1 MSDRFIK
8 FNDEQLDAK
17 QVMML
22 QDLARLLLKNEQTQ
36 VKIQKFPYYD
46 PIQNSLITSSF
57 WTHRES
63 EIETIGLKTDV
74 MLAAYGYRLMD
85 KKIVNEVIHNN
96 EFEHPK
102 FFQQLFK
109 LLEDMRVLNIIM
121 SERPSTKYAIQKRIS
136 IRLNFTETQINVYK
150 TKTTFTDLLFLNLEK
165 SFLQENFYDLPVIN
179 SQIDDAV
186 FVMYQYLPNFFQN
199 STSEDNMYLAERIMY
214 QMDHLLNEDM
224 LNEYYHLPKKVYEAM
239 NELNFEDLT
248 RTDASNAD
256 GHNQHEKN
264 DEDIVTEEMESNNQD
279 SASEG
284 GAYLEMELHEGEN
297 SEVLSD
303 NDTAREGDASDDMT
317 DMQSKKGKGSTTE
330 RDDEG
335 GENVGFNPAFALTG
349 INDNVE
355 IKWNKPDIL
364 PEYISSYQEVE
375 TQVQFETKDLIQII
389 KKAIDR
395 ESQDA
400 RHNLTKGR
408 LQKNLLN
415 WFIDDQYKLF
425 YKKQD
430 LSQTF
435 DATFTLLID
444 ASASMQDKMEETIK
458 GVVLFHETLK
468 SLNVKHEIL
477 AFNEDAFDAD
487 ERNQPNIIDEIINYD
502 YSINPKNGPRIMAL
516 TPQDDNRD
524 GVAIRIASDR
534 LLRRSHK
541 QRFLIVFS
549 DGEPSAYN
557 YSQDGI
563 LDTYEAVETAR
574 KMGLEVFN
582 VFLSQETI
590 TEDIEQTIHNIYGQ
604 YALFV
609 EGVENLPSHLSP
621 LLKKLLLKSF

>member
-46 PIQNSLITSSF
+46 PINNTLVTSAF
-57 WTHRES
+57 WSHRNKAL
-63 EIETIGLKTDV
+63 ETIGLKSDV
-74 MLAAYGYRLMD
+74 MLAAYGYHMMD
-85 KKIVNEVIHNN
+85 EKIVNKVIHNR

-109 LLEDMRVLNIIM
+109 LLEDKRVLNAIM
-121 SERPSTKYAIQKRIS
+121 TSRPSTANALKLRNET
-136 IRLNFTETQINVYK
+136 RLNFTQTQINVYK
-150 TKTTFTDLLFLNLEK
+150 TKATFTDLLFLYLEK
-165 SFLQENFYDLPVIN
+165 SFLKEDFYDVPQIHP
-179 SQIDDAV
+179 QIDDMLIH
-186 FVMYQYLPNFFQN
+186 MYQYLPNFFYN
-199 STSEDNMYLAERIMY
+199 ESSEDNMYLAERIMF
-214 QMDHLLNEDM
+214 QIDDILKEDM

-239 NELNFEDLT
+239 QELSFEDIT
-248 RTDASNAD
+248 RTDASNSD
-256 GHNQHEKN
+256 GQSEEQK
-264 DEDIVTEEMESNNQD
+264 DEAVVSEEIESNNQD

-297 SEVLSD
+297 SDVTSD
-303 NDTAREGDASDDMT
+303 NDTARDGDASDDMT
-317 DMQSKKGKGSTTE
+317 DMQTKKGKGSTDNVE
-330 RDDEG
+330 DDEG
-335 GENVGFNPAFALTG
+335 GSVGLNQAFALKG
-349 INDNVE
+349 INQNVE
-355 IKWNKPDIL
+355 IKWNIPDIQ
-364 PEYISSYQEVE
+364 PHYIIDYHKVE
-375 TQVQFETKDLIQII
+375 SEVQFEIKDLIQII
-389 KKAIDR
+389 KKTIDR
-395 ESQDA
+395 EYQDE
-400 RHNLTKGR
+400 RRNLTKGR

-435 DATFTLLID
+435 DATFTLLVD

-487 ERNQPNIIDEIINYD
+487 DTKQPNVIDEIIAYD
-502 YSINPKNGPRIMAL
+502 HSTFDKDGPRIMAL
-516 TPQDDNRD
+516 EPQDDNRD
-524 GVAIRIASDR
+524 GVAIRIGSDR
-534 LLRRSHK
+534 LMRRSHN

-574 KMGLEVFN
+574 KMGIEVFN
-582 VFLSQETI
+582 VFLSQEAI

-604 YALFV
+604 YSIFV
-609 EGVENLPSHLSP
+609 EGVENLPNLLSP

>member
-46 PIQNSLITSSF
+46 PINNTLVTSAFWSHRNKSL
-57 WTHRES
+57 
-63 EIETIGLKTDV
+63 ETIGLKSDV
-74 MLAAYGYRLMD
+74 MLAAYGYHMMD
-85 KKIVNEVIHNN
+85 EKVVNKVIHNN
-96 EFEHPK
+96 EFKHPK

-109 LLEDMRVLNIIM
+109 LLEDKRVLNAIM
-121 SERPSTKYAIQKRIS
+121 TSRPSTANALKLRNET
-136 IRLNFTETQINVYK
+136 RLNFTQTQINVYK
-150 TKTTFTDLLFLNLEK
+150 TKATFTDLLFLYLEK
-165 SFLQENFYDLPVIN
+165 SLLKEDFYDVPQIHP
-179 SQIDDAV
+179 QIDDV
-186 FVMYQYLPNFFQN
+186 LIHMYQYLPNFFYN
-199 STSEDNMYLAERIMY
+199 ESSEDNMYLAERIMF
-214 QMDHLLNEDM
+214 QIDDILKEDM
-224 LNEYYHLPKKVYEAM
+224 LNEYYHLPKKVYEAIQ
-239 NELNFEDLT
+239 ELSFEDIT
-248 RTDASNAD
+248 RTDSSNSD
-256 GHNQHEKN
+256 GQSEEQK
-264 DEDIVTEEMESNNQD
+264 DEAVVSEEIESNNQD

-297 SEVLSD
+297 SDVISD
-303 NDTAREGDASDDMT
+303 NDTARDGDASDDMT
-317 DMQSKKGKGSTTE
+317 DMQTKKGKGSTDNVE
-330 RDDEG
+330 NDEG
-335 GENVGFNPAFALTG
+335 GSVGLNQAFALKG
-349 INDNVE
+349 INQNVE
-355 IKWNKPDIL
+355 IKWNIPDIQ
-364 PEYISSYQEVE
+364 PNYIIDYHKVE
-375 TQVQFETKDLIQII
+375 SEVQFEIKDLIQII
-389 KKAIDR
+389 KKTIDR
-395 ESQDA
+395 EYQDE
-400 RHNLTKGR
+400 RRNLTKGR

-435 DATFTLLID
+435 DATFTLLVD

-487 ERNQPNIIDEIINYD
+487 DTKQPNVIDEIIAYD
-502 YSINPKNGPRIMAL
+502 HSTFDKDGPRIMAL
-516 TPQDDNRD
+516 EPQDDNRD
-524 GVAIRIASDR
+524 GVAIRIGSDR
-534 LLRRSHK
+534 LMRRSHN

-574 KMGLEVFN
+574 KMGIEVFN
-582 VFLSQETI
+582 VFLSQEAI

-604 YALFV
+604 YSIFV
-609 EGVENLPSHLSP
+609 EGVENLPNLLSP

>member
-22 QDLARLLLKNEQTQ
+22 QDLARLLLKNEQAH

-46 PIQNSLITSSF
+46 PINHTLITSSF
-57 WTHRES
+57 WSHRS
-63 EIETIGLKTDV
+63 KEIESTGLKSDV
-74 MLAAYGYRLMD
+74 LLATYGYQMMD
-85 KKIVNEVIHNN
+85 EKIVNEVIHNR
-96 EFEHPK
+96 EFQHPK

-109 LLEDMRVLNIIM
+109 LLEDKRVLNTIVQL
-121 SERPSTKYAIQKRIS
+121 RPSTKPIIQMRNEV
-136 IRLNFTETQINVYK
+136 RLNYTQTQIKVYK
-150 TKTTFTDLLFLNLEK
+150 TKTTFTDLLFLYLEA
-165 SFLQENFYDLPVIN
+165 SFLTENFYDVPQIHP
-179 SQIDDAV
+179 QIDDV
-186 FVMYQYLPNFFQN
+186 LNHMYQYLPNFFYN
-199 STSEDNMYLAERIMY
+199 ETSEDNMYLAERIMY
-214 QMDHLLNEDM
+214 QIDGILKEDM
-224 LNEYYHLPKKVYEAM
+224 LNEYYHLPKKVYEAIQ
-239 NELNFEDLT
+239 ELNFEDLT
-248 RTDASNAD
+248 RTDASNSD
-256 GHNQHEKN
+256 GQSDEQN
-264 DEDIVTEEMESNNQD
+264 DEEVVSEEMESNNQD

-297 SEVLSD
+297 SDVMGD

-317 DMQSKKGKGSTTE
+317 DMQTKKGKGSTDNVE
-330 RDDEG
+330 DDEG
-335 GENVGFNPAFALTG
+335 GSVGHNQAFALKG
-349 INDNVE
+349 INQNVE
-355 IKWNKPDIL
+355 IKWNIPDIE
-364 PEYISSYQEVE
+364 PQYINDYHNVE
-375 TQVQFETKDLIQII
+375 SEVQFETKDLIQII
-389 KKAIDR
+389 KKTIDR
-395 ESQDA
+395 EYQDE
-400 RHNLTKGR
+400 RRNLTKGR
-408 LQKNLLN
+408 LQKSLLN

-430 LSQTF
+430 LSQSF
-435 DATFTLLID
+435 DATFTLLVD

-487 ERNQPNIIDEIINYD
+487 DANQPNIIDEIISYD
-502 YSINPKNGPRIMAL
+502 RSTLEKDGPRIMAL
-516 TPQDDNRD
+516 EPQDDNRD
-524 GVAIRIASDR
+524 GVAIRIGSER
-534 LLRRSHK
+534 LMRRSHN

-574 KMGLEVFN
+574 KMGIEVFN
-582 VFLSQETI
+582 VFLSQEPI
-590 TEDIEQTIHNIYGQ
+590 TEDIEQTLHNIYGQ
-604 YALFV
+604 YAIFV

>member
-46 PIQNSLITSSF
+46 PINNTLVTSAFWSHRNKSL
-57 WTHRES
+57 
-63 EIETIGLKTDV
+63 ETIGLKSDV
-74 MLAAYGYRLMD
+74 MLAAYGYHMMD
-85 KKIVNEVIHNN
+85 EKVVNKVIHNN
-96 EFEHPK
+96 EFKHPK

-109 LLEDMRVLNIIM
+109 LLEDKRVLNAIM
-121 SERPSTKYAIQKRIS
+121 TSRPSTANALKLRNET
-136 IRLNFTETQINVYK
+136 RLNFTQTQINVYK
-150 TKTTFTDLLFLNLEK
+150 TKATFTDLLFLYLEK
-165 SFLQENFYDLPVIN
+165 SFLKEDFYDVPQIHP
-179 SQIDDAV
+179 QIDDV
-186 FVMYQYLPNFFQN
+186 LIHMYQYLPNFFYN
-199 STSEDNMYLAERIMY
+199 ESSEDNMYLAERIMF
-214 QMDHLLNEDM
+214 QIDDILKEDM
-224 LNEYYHLPKKVYEAM
+224 LNEYYHLPKKVYEAIQ
-239 NELNFEDLT
+239 ELSFEDIT
-248 RTDASNAD
+248 RTDASNSD
-256 GHNQHEKN
+256 GQSEEQK
-264 DEDIVTEEMESNNQD
+264 DEAVVSEEIESNNQD

-297 SEVLSD
+297 SDVMSD
-303 NDTAREGDASDDMT
+303 NDTARDGDASDDMT
-317 DMQSKKGKGSTTE
+317 DMQTKKGKGSTDNVE
-330 RDDEG
+330 NDEG
-335 GENVGFNPAFALTG
+335 GSVGLNQAFALKG
-349 INDNVE
+349 INQNVE
-355 IKWNKPDIL
+355 IKWNIPDIQ
-364 PEYISSYQEVE
+364 PNYIIDYHKVE
-375 TQVQFETKDLIQII
+375 SEVQFEIKDLIQII
-389 KKAIDR
+389 KKTIDR
-395 ESQDA
+395 EYQDE
-400 RHNLTKGR
+400 RRNLTKGR

-435 DATFTLLID
+435 DATFTLLVD

-487 ERNQPNIIDEIINYD
+487 DTKQPNVIDEIIAYD
-502 YSINPKNGPRIMAL
+502 HSTFDKDGPRIMAL
-516 TPQDDNRD
+516 EPQDDNRD
-524 GVAIRIASDR
+524 GVAIRIGSDR
-534 LLRRSHK
+534 LMRRSHN

-574 KMGLEVFN
+574 KMGIEVFN
-582 VFLSQETI
+582 VFLSQEAI

-604 YALFV
+604 YSIFV
-609 EGVENLPSHLSP
+609 EGVENLPNLLSP

>member
-46 PIQNSLITSSF
+46 PINNTLITSSF
-57 WTHRES
+57 WSHRDEYV
-63 EIETIGLKTDV
+63 ETTGLKTDV
-74 MLAAYGYRLMD
+74 MLAAYGYQMMD
-85 KKIVNEVIHNN
+85 EKVVNHVIQSQ
-96 EFEHPK
+96 EFKHPK
-102 FFQQLFK
+102 FYQQLFK
-109 LLEDMRVLNIIM
+109 LLEDQRILSKIAK
-121 SERPSTKYAIQKRIS
+121 ERPSTKSAIQMRNEV
-136 IRLNFTETQINVYK
+136 RLNYTKTQINVYR
-150 TKTTFTDLLFLNLEK
+150 TKTTFTDLLFLYLEA
-165 SFLQENFYDLPVIN
+165 SFITENFYDIPQIHP
-179 SQIDDAV
+179 QIDDV
-186 FVMYQYLPNFFQN
+186 LNNMYMYLPNFFYN
-199 STSEDNMYLAERIMY
+199 KTSEDNMYLAERIMF
-214 QMDHLLNEDM
+214 QIDDILKEDM
-224 LNEYYHLPKKVYEAM
+224 LNEYYHLPKKVYESIQA
-239 NELNFEDLT
+239 LQFEDLT
-248 RTDASNAD
+248 RTDASNTD
-256 GHNQHEKN
+256 GTSNEDK
-264 DEDIVTEEMESNNQD
+264 DEDSVSEEIESNNQD
-279 SASEG
+279 SASQG

-297 SEVLSD
+297 SQVMGD
-303 NDTAREGDASDDMT
+303 NDNAREGDAADDMT
-317 DMQSKKGKGSTTE
+317 DMQTKKGKGSSNNIE
-330 RDDEG
+330 DDQG
-335 GENVGFNPAFALTG
+335 GSVGHNQAFALKG
-349 INDNVE
+349 INENVE
-355 IKWNKPDIL
+355 IKWNI
-364 PEYISSYQEVE
+364 PEIQPQFIHQYQEVE
-375 TQVQFETKDLIQII
+375 ADVQFETKDLIQII
-389 KKAIDR
+389 QKTIDR
-395 ESQDA
+395 EYQDE

-430 LSQTF
+430 LSQSF
-435 DATFTLLID
+435 DATFTLLVD

-487 ERNQPNIIDEIINYD
+487 EANQPNIIDEIITYNRSMMD
-502 YSINPKNGPRIMAL
+502 KDGPRIMAL
-516 TPQDDNRD
+516 EPQDDNRD
-524 GVAIRIASDR
+524 GVAIRIGSER
-534 LLRRSHK
+534 LMRRSHN

-574 KMGLEVFN
+574 KMGIEVFN
-582 VFLSQETI
+582 VFLSQELI

-609 EGVENLPSHLSP
+609 EGVENLPSQLSP

>member
-46 PIQNSLITSSF
+46 PINNTLITSSF
-57 WTHRES
+57 WSHRDAYV
-63 EIETIGLKTDV
+63 ETTGLKTDV
-74 MLAAYGYRLMD
+74 MLAAYGYQMMD
-85 KKIVNEVIHNN
+85 EKIVNHVIQNR
-96 EFEHPK
+96 EFKHPK
-102 FFQQLFK
+102 FYQQLFK
-109 LLEDMRVLNIIM
+109 LLEDQRILSAIAK
-121 SERPSTKYAIQKRIS
+121 ERPSTKSAIQMRNEV
-136 IRLNFTETQINVYK
+136 RLNYTKTQINVYR
-150 TKTTFTDLLFLNLEK
+150 TKTTFTDLLFLYLEA
-165 SFLQENFYDLPVIN
+165 SFITENFYDIPQIHP
-179 SQIDDAV
+179 QIDDV
-186 FVMYQYLPNFFQN
+186 LNNMYMYLPNFFYN
-199 STSEDNMYLAERIMY
+199 KTSEDNMYLVERIMF
-214 QMDHLLNEDM
+214 QIDDILKEDM
-224 LNEYYHLPKKVYEAM
+224 LNEYYHLPKKVYESIQA
-239 NELNFEDLT
+239 LQFEDLT
-248 RTDASNAD
+248 RTDASNTD
-256 GHNQHEKN
+256 GTSKEDK
-264 DEDIVTEEMESNNQD
+264 DEDSVSEEMESNNQD
-279 SASEG
+279 SASQG

-297 SEVLSD
+297 SEVMGD
-303 NDTAREGDASDDMT
+303 NDNAREGDPGDDMT
-317 DMQSKKGKGSTTE
+317 DMQTKKGKGSSNNIE
-330 RDDEG
+330 DDQG
-335 GENVGFNPAFALTG
+335 GSVGLNQAFALKG
-349 INDNVE
+349 INENVE
-355 IKWNKPDIL
+355 IKWNIPEIKPQFIH
-364 PEYISSYQEVE
+364 EYHEIESD
-375 TQVQFETKDLIQII
+375 VQFETKDLIQII
-389 KKAIDR
+389 QKTIDR
-395 ESQDA
+395 EYQDE

-430 LSQTF
+430 LSQSF
-435 DATFTLLID
+435 DATFTLLVD

-487 ERNQPNIIDEIINYD
+487 EANQPNIIDEIITYNRSMMD
-502 YSINPKNGPRIMAL
+502 KEGPRIMAL
-516 TPQDDNRD
+516 EPQDDNRD
-524 GVAIRIASDR
+524 GVAIRIGSER
-534 LLRRSHK
+534 LMRRSHN

-574 KMGLEVFN
+574 KMGIEVFN
-582 VFLSQETI
+582 VFLSQEPI

-609 EGVENLPSHLSP
+609 EGVENLPSQLSP